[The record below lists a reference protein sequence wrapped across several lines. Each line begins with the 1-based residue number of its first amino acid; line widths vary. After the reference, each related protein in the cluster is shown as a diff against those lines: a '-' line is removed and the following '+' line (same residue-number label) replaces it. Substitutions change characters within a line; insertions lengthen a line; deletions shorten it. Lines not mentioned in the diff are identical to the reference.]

1 VRTEPAL
8 LEELRFAKK
17 QQWYVATS
25 AVTLN
30 AAVFALL
37 RGSQLRDFEALAAVF
52 IVLFVTAAGVG
63 VLWQLQDH
71 LRNVR
76 RDLKE
81 HDPPWH
87 RPTDVVILLTFVVVA
102 VAFVVLY
109 CLSHP
114 QFPQSATSSHA

>member
-1 VRTEPAL
+1 MSVQKDEDRPAL

-37 RGSQLRDFEALAAVF
+37 RGSQLRDYEALAAVF
-52 IVLFVTAAGVG
+52 FVLFVSAAAVG

-76 RDLKE
+76 RDL
-81 HDPPWH
+81 
-87 RPTDVVILLTFVVVA
+87 
-102 VAFVVLY
+102 
-109 CLSHP
+109 
-114 QFPQSATSSHA
+114 